1 MKIPVGRTIEGAFGF
16 VFRNFLS
23 VFGVIW
29 FPYLVAT
36 AIIVGATLWLVPDWR
51 TVFDHVGND
60 PTTIVGPMMRLARIF
75 TVAWPVLLVVG
86 AMVEVGLLR
95 QALGLHKG
103 QTLVYFSLGAPVW
116 RMVGALILV
125 FFISLAIVLA
135 TALAAGLIIGLAST
149 FVPSPGRW
157 WIDGIVGAVAVIWA
171 IYAVIRLRFFLPA
184 VVVAEGEIGIGRAW
198 HLAGGN
204 VLRIIAIS
212 LVIGISVSIVF
223 GIISALFTP
232 AIPFPM
238 FAQHGDPQMIWR
250 WYSVVLHS
258 VGPVLV
264 AIRLV
269 QIAFMAALGAGAVAS
284 AYRSLVPPA
293 AAEGMHS

>member
-29 FPYLVAT
+29 LPYVAAT

-51 TVFDHVGND
+51 TIFDHVGSD
-60 PTTIVGPMMRLARIF
+60 PTAMMGPFMRLARVV
-75 TVAWPVLLVVG
+75 TVAWPVLLVVS

-116 RMVGALILV
+116 RMVGALVLV
-125 FFISLAIVLA
+125 FFISLGIVLA
-135 TALAAGLIIGLAST
+135 TALAAGLIVGLAST
-149 FVPSPGRW
+149 YVPSPGRW
-157 WIDGIVGAVAVIWA
+157 WVDGIVCAAAVIWA
-171 IYAVIRLRFFLPA
+171 IYAVIRVRFFLPA
-184 VVVAEGEIGIGRAW
+184 VVVAEGHIGIGRAW

-212 LVIGISVSIVF
+212 LVIGIAVSIVF

-232 AIPFPM
+232 PIPLPM
-238 FAQHGDPQMIWR
+238 FSPHPDPQMIWR
-250 WYSVVLHS
+250 WYAVILHT
-258 VGPVLV
+258 VGPVLIAV
-264 AIRLV
+264 RLV
-269 QIAFMAALGAGAVAS
+269 QLAFMAALGAGAAAS